1 MQSCI
6 SHGIFLDNHKTR
18 LFQQQKH
25 ESISSTTKM
34 EKGQKRF
41 KDLFGNI
48 ISFSLLYQ
56 YRIDFHKISTLQ
68 NIINLWVDTKNYA
81 PVHVRS
87 SFSSDRMNDILSRNL
102 SRESILQTKYMAF
115 NKFASWFIWTYN
127 ILTTRKKSYPSDCNP
142 PMNSCF
148 ENSHIVAAF
157 MCHETTNWNNNKNLC
172 YQNSAKPSSH
182 LLDNSSRHRTFIN
195 CSFYRLQ
202 LKILESEFE
211 SGINE

>member
-1 MQSCI
+1 
-6 SHGIFLDNHKTR
+6 
-18 LFQQQKH
+18 
-25 ESISSTTKM
+25 
-34 EKGQKRF
+34 
-41 KDLFGNI
+41 
-48 ISFSLLYQ
+48 
-56 YRIDFHKISTLQ
+56 
-68 NIINLWVDTKNYA
+68 
-81 PVHVRS
+81 
-87 SFSSDRMNDILSRNL
+87 MNDILSRNL

-115 NKFASWFIWTYN
+115 NKFASWCIWTYN

-211 SGINE
+211 SGINEYFFSWKFHKKKECMSCKADNSEDIHTITISWGSTCKKVRIKCQANCEKEMISATIHTIWKDTKKY